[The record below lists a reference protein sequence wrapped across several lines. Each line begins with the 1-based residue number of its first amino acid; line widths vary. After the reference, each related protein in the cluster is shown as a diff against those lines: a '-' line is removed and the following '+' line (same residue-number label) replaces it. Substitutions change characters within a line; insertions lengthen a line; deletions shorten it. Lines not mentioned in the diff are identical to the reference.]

1 MLWAA
6 AMGIKVGGLSRT
18 VAQPRPHAD
27 RLPNEDSS
35 CDSRHECVPRATTRP
50 PLACTVCSTRVRA
63 GIRAK
68 FCTIM
73 LGISS
78 TRLISCESWFILFSK
93 EIFIDRVS
101 WFFKR
106 YDTFIVKEILLLRF
120 CNVGKCMNIQ
130 RMCFKSIS
138 I

>member
-1 MLWAA
+1 
-6 AMGIKVGGLSRT
+6 MGIKVGGLSRT

-68 FCTIM
+68 FYTIM

-78 TRLISCESWFILFSK
+78 TRLISCESWFIFFSK

-101 WFFKR
+101 WFFER
-106 YDTFIVKEILLLRF
+106 YDTFIVKDILLLRF
-120 CNVGKCMNIQ
+120 CNVGWKMYEYTTYVFQKYFNLEYIQ
-130 RMCFKSIS
+130 
-138 I
+138 